1 MIYEYKKINILF
13 YMLSKKQI
21 NKNFQILSNFSKKFL
36 ENKNKELIKR
46 KKETDI
52 FDGFLFKLLCSQ
64 KYKTHDDVTIQLNK
78 YKNKTTR
85 RSSYEERM
93 KLIDDKFLL
102 EYYKYINIK
111 IDELFYNDRNIMPII
126 AYDGS
131 KGTGYA
137 SINNSPIKNN
147 KNNATST
154 FLNMGFFNVSY
165 NDPVMM
171 NLLDHKNERKGS
183 INIINNLNNNNP
195 SIFCSDR
202 GFYGL
207 EHFNSIVQTN
217 NYFVC
222 RMRNNCL
229 LIDENKT
236 DYMVN
241 INKEY
246 LKELRIINY
255 TIKENNYYLATNLPK
270 SLYKTEDIIDIYK
283 KRWSIEEYFKYIK
296 NNMKMDQIKDKDWN
310 SIKAS
315 IYINFIISKI
325 VYLIF
330 NIFKKKLIKNNNHT
344 LNKTR
349 ITKDFYESFI
359 IRFVFGEKFT
369 ERFLVKFFKTSIIII
384 TTNKG
389 ESNIRIGIFPYT
401 KWYIKGY
408 FKKYIIEEKD

>member
-1 MIYEYKKINILF
+1 
-13 YMLSKKQI
+13 MLSKKII
-21 NKNFQILSNFSKKFL
+21 NKKFQMLSNFSKKFL
-36 ENKNKELIKR
+36 EKKNKELVKR

-64 KYKTHDDVTIQLNK
+64 KYKTHDDATKQLNE
-78 YKNKTTR
+78 YKNKTTH
-85 RSSYEERM
+85 RSSYEDRM
-93 KLIDDKFLL
+93 KLIDDNFLL
-102 EYYKYINIK
+102 EYYEYINVK
-111 IDELFYNDRNIMPII
+111 IDELFYNNKCNCSNMPII

-137 SINNSPIKNN
+137 SIKDSPIKNN

-154 FLNMGFFNVSY
+154 FLNMGFFNVTY
-165 NDPVMM
+165 NVPVMI

-183 INIINNLNNNNP
+183 IDMINYMNNGKP
-195 SIFCSDR
+195 SILCSDR

-207 EHFNSIVQTN
+207 EHFNSIAKTN

-222 RMRNNCL
+222 RMRKNCL
-229 LIDENKT
+229 FIDENKT
-236 DYMVN
+236 DYITN

-255 TIKENNYYLATNLPK
+255 TIKNNKYYLATNLPK
-270 SLYKTEDIIDIYK
+270 SLYQTNDIIEIYG

-296 NNMKMDQIKDKDWN
+296 NNMKMDQIKEKNWN

-315 IYINFIISKI
+315 IYMNFIISKI

-330 NIFKKKLIKNNNHT
+330 NIFAKKLIKNNNHT

-349 ITKDFYESFI
+349 ITKDLYDSLIVRFI
-359 IRFVFGEKFT
+359 YGEKLS
-369 ERFLVKFFKTSIIII
+369 ERFLIKFFKTSIIVI
-384 TTNKG
+384 TTNRG
-389 ESNIRIGIFPYT
+389 DSNIRIGFFPYT

-408 FKKYIIEEKD
+408 FKKHIIEEKD